1 MQDVFSPRADRLAWS
16 AGFDSWLVTMSVNR
30 AAVIASLV
38 SVGAVLGLQTVQ
50 ETRRPALDS
59 GSAEMA
65 PLIRA
70 NVESIANLKSE
81 LIELR
86 KQLASTEGATSGGV
100 VLDGDAETAGL
111 AKRLDKMEHTLAE
124 LSAPG
129 PLAGSKTGAELE
141 NKLTQVT
148 QLAAGGSSFS
158 YDQSAR
164 AEIDF
169 EKDSGVPLGDLE
181 ETIGDALYTAE
192 GIDIS
197 GMDCRDTICKVT
209 YSKSGSLRAQGA
221 GDGGYEI
228 VDQLA
233 QATNGREVEVRYGS
247 DPAGKKVMYIQVR

>member
-1 MQDVFSPRADRLAWS
+1 
-16 AGFDSWLVTMSVNR
+16 MSVNR
-30 AAVIASLV
+30 AVVIASLV

-59 GSAEMA
+59 GSAELA

-70 NVESIANLKSE
+70 NVESIATLKSE

-86 KQLASTEGATSGGV
+86 EQLASTERSTNYGV
-100 VLDGDAETAGL
+100 VIDGGAETAGL
-111 AKRLDKMEHTLAE
+111 AKRLDKIEHTLAE

-141 NKLTQVT
+141 KKLTQVT
-148 QLAAGGSSFS
+148 QLAAGGSSIS
-158 YDQSAR
+158 YDQSVQ

-169 EKDSGVPLGDLE
+169 ENDSGVPLGDIE
-181 ETIGDALYTAE
+181 ETISDALYTAE

-197 GMDCRDTICKVT
+197 GMECRDTICKVT
-209 YSKSGSLRAQGA
+209 YSKSGSFQAQGA
-221 GDGGYEI
+221 GDGGHEI

-247 DPAGKKVMYIQVR
+247 DPAGKKVMYIQMR